1 MAEAIF
7 EVVADSYQ
15 DRKVKYSVGEILTV
29 VMCSVSIGN
38 RSIRGICELNN
49 RIGIVER
56 TALIRYGTTG
66 IGNIGFEIISI
77 SIKCAIT

>member
-38 RSIRGICELNN
+38 RSIRGICELT
-49 RIGIVER
+49 RLKEGQ
-56 TALIRYGTTG
+56 LY
-66 IGNIGFEIISI
+66 EIIELELSNGLLSYDTVRRVLGI
-77 SIKCAIT
+77 LDSK